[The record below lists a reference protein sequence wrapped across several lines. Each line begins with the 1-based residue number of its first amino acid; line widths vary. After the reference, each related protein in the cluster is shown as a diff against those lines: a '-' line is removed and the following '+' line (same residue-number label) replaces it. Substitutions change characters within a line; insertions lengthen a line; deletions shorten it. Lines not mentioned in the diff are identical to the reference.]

1 MRVRDGTLY
10 IEEDLTRATVSALYR
25 EYARGGSANIAT
37 IDLSKVGRADNS
49 GVAFLEHIRRLQ
61 TQPPEYYGANLKVQ
75 RSLELFSDARAAEI
89 ETPEREPWL
98 ARLGGV
104 LWDGIS
110 AAGWLIQLSADIT
123 FATLTSPFDRKSRRR
138 GSVAD
143 QCDRIG
149 VQAVPIVGFLSL
161 IIGVIVV
168 LQSAAQLRRF
178 GAGLFVVDLLAIS
191 ITRETGPLFTAI
203 IVAGRSGSAI
213 AAQLATMRVTEEL
226 DALTVMA
233 LDPVKYVIVP
243 MMLGMMLTIPLL
255 TGLSM
260 LVGIGGGLGI
270 AALSLDLTGTAFL
283 NRLFEILSG
292 IDIFV
297 GLAKSLFFG
306 AAIVLTASYYGLTSS
321 GGSEGVGRSTTKS
334 VVASIFAVIVLNA
347 IFSLLYLV

>member
-1 MRVRDGTLY
+1 MRERDGTLY
-10 IEEDLTRATVSALYR
+10 IEEDLTRSTVPSLYR
-25 EYARGGSANIAT
+25 EHQRGRSEAVT
-37 IDLSKVGRADNS
+37 RIDLSQVNRADNA
-49 GVAFLEHIRRLQ
+49 GIAFLEYIRRNLPS
-61 TQPPEYYGANLKVQ
+61 PPEYIGANEKVQ
-75 RSLELFSDARAAEI
+75 RSLELFTDASPADAEP
-89 ETPEREPWL
+89 PEPEPWL

-104 LWDGIS
+104 LWNSVGAS
-110 AAGWLIQLSADIT
+110 AKFIQLSADIT
-123 FATLTSPFDRKSRRR
+123 FATIVSPFERKSRRR

-161 IIGVIVV
+161 IIGVILV

-178 GAGLFVVDLLAIS
+178 GAGLFVVDLLSIS

-233 LDPVKYVIVP
+233 LDPIKYVIVP
-243 MMLGMMLTIPLL
+243 MMLGMLLTIPLL

-260 LVGIGGGLGI
+260 LVGIGGGL
-270 AALSLDLTGTAFL
+270 AVAVLTLDLTGTAFV
-283 NRLFEILSG
+283 NRLLEVLGG

-297 GLAKSLFFG
+297 GLAKSFFFG
-306 AAIVLTASYYGLTSS
+306 AAIVLTGSYYGLTST

-334 VVASIFAVIVLNA
+334 VVTSIFAVIVLNA
-347 IFSLLYLV
+347 VFSLLYLV